1 MGAALPPAQTTM
13 TPAEKDKT
21 LVHQDS
27 NVSSLE
33 IPEAYKIFLG
43 TFRLE
48 DSQGFEDFMKK
59 LGVSPFWLLSDGVTK
74 PVTVISYVVQLKQ
87 FKIETRTALKRTEL
101 VFKVNEEFVEITAD
115 GRRATSLITVGGPV
129 MTHIQRGEKAA
140 SRVDVDTQV
149 TRTFN
154 KEGMKCEVRITTPG
168 SQATCVRH
176 YKRIDDDYQDN
187 CL

>member
-1 MGAALPPAQTTM
+1 M
-13 TPAEKDKT
+13 TPAEKDRT

-33 IPEAYKIFLG
+33 TPEAYKIFLG
-43 TFRLE
+43 TFKLE
-48 DSQGFEDFMKK
+48 NSEGFEDFMKK

-74 PVTVISYVVQLKQ
+74 PVTAISYVVQLKQ

-101 VFKVNEEFVEITAD
+101 VFKVNEDFIEITAD
-115 GRRATSLITVGGPV
+115 GRRATSHITVAGSV
-129 MTHIQRGEKAA
+129 MTHVQKGEKTT
-140 SRVDVDTQV
+140 SRADLDTQV
-149 TRTFN
+149 TRTFD

-168 SQATCVRH
+168 SVATCVRH